1 MTDVKTKLFS
11 HWPQVYSIFLKKLFQ
26 SGYGVMLE
34 NAKNRSKN
42 CVFLATLE
50 NLNESS
56 LLQITYNPQQ
66 DNIESDYHAIFN
78 WKPCVTVFLV

>member
-1 MTDVKTKLFS
+1 
-11 HWPQVYSIFLKKLFQ
+11 
-26 SGYGVMLE
+26 MLE

-78 WKPCVTVFLV
+78 